1 MGCTWTDRALYINVI
16 ISQNT
21 TQLIMWNVQ
30 LRTSYVRFGFFSFSS
45 NMLEVSFTKTKLDFM
60 GWKAIMLFVL
70 GYTRFLFQLPRLS
83 SQYNLK
89 FWSIDLYPLP
99 WHITDQTFISP
110 AIKIFFSLFRFS
122 EDVFYLAKPEVNG
135 HPMRRVTEAVWL
147 QKFSKAERESS
158 KNRIINLDHL
168 MSQ

>member
-1 MGCTWTDRALYINVI
+1 MGCTWTDRAFYINVI

-60 GWKAIMLFVL
+60 GWKAMMLFVL

-99 WHITDQTFISP
+99 WTYHRSN
-110 AIKIFFSLFRFS
+110 FFSLFRFS